1 MAGVAGATAQQIA
14 GQWRGFRCNQAM
26 VVRRRSAGDAVNGN
40 SYITWVATGTRY
52 GAIV

>member
-1 MAGVAGATAQQIA
+1 LGDIGITLYAAG
-14 GQWRGFRCNQAM
+14 
-26 VVRRRSAGDAVNGN
+26 SAGTGGTAGNAVVGN